1 MAAWAMP
8 CSLRPWWTTRS
19 PLSCSS
25 AWPRPSTL
33 PCPKI
38 VNTPATNLLCTPST
52 SMYWLSRNSTRAW
65 AMVNRV
71 VVMSRP
77 LKVQQPAVLRVVMK
91 MPGALGAGHHVEVI
105 GFFEKALV
113 RQVVGVVLVRRVARR
128 VPGRRAHLHHQQG
141 MGGLAVGQ
149 DVAHVA
155 GVGAF
160 AAHAAFALFGADQA
174 RLETRRTGRGADRD
188 LHVTQCRHLGVGAR
202 RQVNGK
208 GRFVFKHRLTI
219 AEVLPAKTVAL
230 DRHPPAEQ
238 HQAQLLVTGRDRQGF
253 AQAQAVGGKADVVQA
268 AFFEGDHGL
277 PAFIALDQQ
286 AHWPVLSF
294 SSARKVS

>member
-8 CSLRPWWTTRS
+8 CSLRPWWTTKS

-33 PCPKI
+33 PWPKI

-52 SMYWLSRNSTRAW
+52 SMYWLSRNFTRAW

-105 GFFEKALV
+105 GLVAIRHADRVVTLGHHHQVAVFHRHRLVDAAVVGVHPLEHETLRRVDLVVIGFFEKALV

-128 VPGRRAHLHHQQG
+128 VPGRRAHFHHQQG

-188 LHVTQCRHLGVGAR
+188 LHVTQCRHLG
-202 RQVNGK
+202 
-208 GRFVFKHRLTI
+208 
-219 AEVLPAKTVAL
+219 
-230 DRHPPAEQ
+230 
-238 HQAQLLVTGRDRQGF
+238 
-253 AQAQAVGGKADVVQA
+253 
-268 AFFEGDHGL
+268 
-277 PAFIALDQQ
+277 
-286 AHWPVLSF
+286 
-294 SSARKVS
+294 